1 MASEKGPSAKL
12 PHSKS
17 AARSNSAPADVRS
30 AEPVR
35 DAWMHG
41 KPLLFLGEGRQLW
54 EAAGVPFEASE
65 DPAWVGAGEADEA
78 AWTRSRPRS
87 PCTGTSIARY
97 WPSRSDRPRALT
109 CTRVGSRRRAVPER

>member
-78 AWTRSRPRS
+78 ALEAFAAA
-87 PCTGTSIARY
+87 IAAHRNF
-97 WPSRSDRPRALT
+97 DREVLAQPI
-109 CTRVGSRRRAVPER
+109 